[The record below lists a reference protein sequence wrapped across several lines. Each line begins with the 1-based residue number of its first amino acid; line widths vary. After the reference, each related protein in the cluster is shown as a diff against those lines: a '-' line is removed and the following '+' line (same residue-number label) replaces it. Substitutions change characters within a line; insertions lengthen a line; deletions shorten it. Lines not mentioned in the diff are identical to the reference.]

1 MTYTSEM
8 MKNYLHAELISP
20 QEKFQAL
27 QTADGHSLLFS
38 IATDGNFYLTRN
50 QSGVTSSGW
59 TKTDLSSSL
68 IKKDFPKDPN
78 AKVKTFESAQSVQDG
93 SIGLGMAISSSEGDN
108 LYLSL
113 SNSNSDFSWIENI
126 SWKAFPFD
134 CSSNPISTLEIVNIF
149 FCETS
154 GGTQYI
160 YVDVVRDP
168 SSAVKLVERFYIDPT
183 KSNGQYWVKHDLAID
198 LQIDADKYSSC
209 LGRMPNG
216 HVDGLYTAGHVG
228 NSAQLIFAPV
238 INYYG
243 QGAISPIPL
252 NLPNGVVPD
261 EITSVR
267 NADLSTDLFVVSGDS
282 LYYFASSNQKSDA
295 TATLLLTNS
304 VFTGTTKLA
313 AMLHEGIVTIWGK
326 NGNDQVYYTSCKQI
340 DVGTQ
345 SAWSFP
351 VPVLNGVEEMS
362 PFVNLKDGGNTIFA
376 GGNGKLFQ
384 ISQDPTTNSKLWS
397 TSEITLPV
405 APTSPAISFNSYTTT
420 LQFNDENNLPLK
432 GAKVN
437 LSASRRCEVYI
448 NGLYYVITN
457 NSIALESNSMGMIT
471 IMEAT
476 ENITGTTF
484 KVSSDGG
491 DAVTINPMDK
501 PFQKLADLGSQDGDS
516 SKLKKATIDE
526 GNGKTKPLVS
536 PNSPN
541 LSTVSSGLYSLGQ
554 SYQSVQTPSS
564 TNAVAFMAIPVPMSA
579 MSFGDDILMAA
590 GDLFRWL
597 ESGVEAIVKVV
608 KDAATAVWHFVAT
621 IGDKVY
627 RAILDTVEAIVSAA
641 EWVFNAIKTAIE
653 DIIKFLEFLFE
664 WDDIKRTKEVI
675 HNLIKLWLQ
684 NEINGIQ
691 TIKQKID
698 SGINQLETDVN
709 KWAGITDW
717 SGIGDKVTKPASG
730 STNNPNDGQNSA
742 SQQLNHHFQNN
753 AKNITILG
761 KQPVLDPLE
770 SIIKDLITAI
780 EDEAKVL
787 GEVFEELKSLAENFS
802 KLSVEEI
809 LKKLVAILVDGVLS
823 SVQVVIDAIL
833 NILTDLAE
841 TALGILDTKLHIPII
856 SDILNAIGIPD
867 ISFLDLFCWISGV
880 AYTVVYKIA
889 KGEAPFPDS
898 QYTSFL
904 ISATSMD
911 QIKAAMTSSD
921 NLSDSS
927 SINKETM
934 LFAKTEDNDGSL
946 IKLPLQYHDAIFIA
960 GHSIGGFATFMSD
973 FVTTFEALEETGD
986 NAFAIPSAVLGIVAG
1001 GSIGAANFLVPRAA
1015 IQNKIVS
1022 YSSLSITVIRV
1033 VSKIIF
1039 SGPVQKKFGATKA
1052 LSFMAAEDGRATGAI
1067 VDAVLVVPAFI
1078 CTMWH
1083 FGELSTTPDST
1094 DKTDAILDEISNLSS
1109 YISRIMYT
1117 IAVNDKDEETK
1128 AIEVGVM
1135 AVANI
1140 VTAGLQTAEAVV
1152 D

>member
-27 QTADGHSLLFS
+27 QTGDGHSLLFS
-38 IATDGNFYLTRN
+38 IATDGNFYLTRD
-50 QSGVTSSGW
+50 QSGVSSSGW
-59 TKTDLSSSL
+59 TKTDLSSAL
-68 IKKDFPKDPN
+68 IKKDFPKDPDT
-78 AKVKTFESAQSVQDG
+78 KVKTFESAQSVQDG
-93 SIGLGMAISSSEGDN
+93 SIGLGMAVSASEGDS
-108 LYLSL
+108 LFLSL
-113 SNSNSDFSWIENI
+113 SNSNSDISWADKMN
-126 SWKAFPFD
+126 WKAFPFD
-134 CSSNPISTLEIVNIF
+134 DTSNPISKLEIVNIF

-160 YVDVVRDP
+160 YVDIERDP

-209 LGRMPNG
+209 IGRMPNG
-216 HVDGLYTAGHVG
+216 HVDGLYTAGHVE
-228 NSAQLIFAPV
+228 NSGQLIFAPV

-243 QGAISPIPL
+243 EGAISPIPL
-252 NLPNGVVPD
+252 DLPNGANSD
-261 EITSVR
+261 AIASVR

-282 LYYFASSNQKSDA
+282 LYYFASSEQKSGA
-295 TATLLLTNS
+295 IGILLLANP
-304 VFTGTTKLA
+304 VFTGSTKLS
-313 AMLHEGIVTIWGK
+313 AMLHQGIVTIWGK

-340 DVGTQ
+340 DLGTQ
-345 SAWSFP
+345 TAWSFP
-351 VPVLNGVEEMS
+351 VPILNGIEEMS

-384 ISQDPTTNSKLWS
+384 ITQDPTTNSKLWS

-420 LQFNDENNLPLK
+420 LQINDENNLPLS
-432 GAKVN
+432 GAKIN
-437 LSASRRCEVYI
+437 LSASRRCDVYI
-448 NGLYYVITN
+448 NGLYYVLTN
-457 NSIALESNSMGMIT
+457 NTIQIESNPVGLIT
-471 IMEAT
+471 IIEAT

-484 KVSSDGG
+484 KVSIDGG
-491 DAVTINPMDK
+491 ESVSINPMDK
-501 PFQKLADLGSQDGDS
+501 PFKKLADLGNENGDS
-516 SKLKKATIDE
+516 SKLKSATIDE

-536 PNSPN
+536 SNSPD
-541 LSTVSSGLYSLGQ
+541 LSTVSSGLYNLGQ
-554 SYQSVQTPSS
+554 SYQSVQGPSS
-564 TNAVAFMAIPVPMSA
+564 PNVAAFMAIPVPMNA

-627 RAILDTVEAIVSAA
+627 KAILDTVEAVVSAA

-664 WDDIKRTKEVI
+664 WDDIKRTKEVL

-684 NEINGIQ
+684 NEVNDIQ
-691 TIKQKID
+691 SIKQKID
-698 SGINQLETDVN
+698 NGINQLETDVN

-717 SGIGDKVTKPASG
+717 SGIGEKATKPASG
-730 STNNPNDGQNSA
+730 STNNPNEGQNSA

-753 AKNITILG
+753 AKNITVLG
-761 KQPVLDPLE
+761 KEPVLDPLE

-787 GEVFEELKSLAENFS
+787 GEVFEELKSLAESFS

-809 LKKLVAILVDGVLS
+809 LKKLIAILVDGVLS

-833 NILTDLAE
+833 NILTDLAQ
-841 TALGILDTKLHIPII
+841 TALEILDTKLHIPII

-889 KGEAPFPDS
+889 KGKAPFPDN

-904 ISATSMD
+904 ISATSLD
-911 QIKAAMTSSD
+911 QIKAAMTPAES
-921 NLSDSS
+921 LSDSS
-927 SINKETM
+927 KIETGTIM
-934 LFAKTEDNDGSL
+934 LAKTEDNDGSL
-946 IKLPLQYHDAIFIA
+946 IKLPLEYHDTIFIT
-960 GHSIGGFATFMSD
+960 GHSIGALATLLSD
-973 FVTTFEALEETGD
+973 FVTTFEAMEETGD

-1001 GSIGAANFLVPRAA
+1001 GSVGVANFLVPRAA

-1022 YSSLSITVIRV
+1022 YSSLSFTGMRI

-1039 SGPVQKKFGATKA
+1039 SGPVQKKFGASKA

-1078 CTMWH
+1078 CTVWH
-1083 FGELSTTPDST
+1083 FGELTTTPDST

-1109 YISRIMYT
+1109 YVSRIMYT

-1135 AVANI
+1135 AIANLI
-1140 VTAGLQTAEAVV
+1140 TAGLQTAEAIV